1 MDLLC
6 VQSESTI
13 LVNTNDRA
21 RPPLRPVSLLSL
33 GAGSGVA
40 APTPRR
46 AIPQF
51 VIRHSSIVICNDHQ
65 FLSQGAEEIMK
76 SFTDLIEDVQKPGL
90 CHRCGG
96 CVTFCSA
103 VNYSALELDPD
114 GKPRY
119 ADQDKCIE
127 CGLCYTIC
135 PEINELEEETR
146 QRLQWRAPI
155 GRVLETAIARATDP
169 AIREKAT
176 DGGVVTALLV
186 HLFKTGKIDG
196 AIVTKPTGPFQRE
209 PFLAESEADIREA
222 AGFFLDTSHG
232 MKRYSDYY
240 MTYSQFREFNPLI
253 QKGLQRIAFVGTPC
267 QIRAVRR
274 MQTLNVVPADSIKFC
289 LGLFCSG
296 NFVYGKKEQA
306 KIAELG
312 DFQWQD
318 VRKINIKQDLMVH
331 LSNGDIKTVELDELE
346 FMKRFACY
354 FCPDYAAEYAD
365 LSFGGIGAQD
375 GWTTVIMRTPTGRA
389 VFADARSKAIEVSGQ
404 TSRTYSPSQALK
416 QVHDWTAKKRNA
428 AVNNRKVLGKK
439 FPGIGH

>member
-1 MDLLC
+1 M
-6 VQSESTI
+6 
-13 LVNTNDRA
+13 R
-21 RPPLRPVSLLSL
+21 
-33 GAGSGVA
+33 
-40 APTPRR
+40 
-46 AIPQF
+46 
-51 VIRHSSIVICNDHQ
+51 
-65 FLSQGAEEIMK
+65 
-76 SFTDLIEDVQKPGL
+76 SFTDLIQDVQKPGL

-103 VNYSALELDPD
+103 VNYSALELDSE

-146 QRLQWRAPI
+146 QRLQWRSPI
-155 GRVLETAIARATDP
+155 GRVIETTIARATDP
-169 AIREKAT
+169 AIRERAT

-186 HLFKTGKIDG
+186 HLFKTGRIDG

-209 PFLAESEADIREA
+209 PILAESEADIRDA
-222 AGFFLDTSHG
+222 SGFFFDTSHG
-232 MKRYSDYY
+232 MMRYSDYY

-274 MQTLNVVPADSIKFC
+274 MQTLNIIPSDSIKFC

-296 NFVYGKKEQA
+296 NFVYGEKEQA

-312 DFQWQD
+312 NFNWKD
-318 VRKINIKQDLMVH
+318 VRKINIKKDLMIH
-331 LSNGDIKTVELDELE
+331 LNSGKIKTIELDELE

-354 FCPDYAAEYAD
+354 FCPDYSAEYAD
-365 LSFGGIGAQD
+365 LSFGGVGAED
-375 GWTTVIMRTPTGRA
+375 GWTTVIMRTPIGRA
-389 VFADARSKAIEVSGQ
+389 TFADARSKAIEVAGQ
-404 TSRTYSPSQALK
+404 TSQANSPSQALK
-416 QVHDWTAKKRNA
+416 KVHHWTAKKRNA

-439 FPGIGH
+439 YPEIKH